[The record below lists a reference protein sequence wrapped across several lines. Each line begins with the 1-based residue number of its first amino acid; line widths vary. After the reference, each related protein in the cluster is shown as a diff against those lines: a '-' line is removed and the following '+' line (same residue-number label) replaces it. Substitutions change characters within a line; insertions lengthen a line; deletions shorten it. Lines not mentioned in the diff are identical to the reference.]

1 MPVGKDAA
9 EVRIAKNGAIH
20 VAEVGT
26 TLPDG
31 SDVEDIDGSLDSGF
45 VNLGYATEDGVTFS
59 VTPEILEVS
68 AWQARTPVRRDLQAQ
83 ALRNS
88 FGLIQWNAH
97 TVQYAFGGG
106 AITEPTPGVYRY
118 DFPDEGDAL
127 DERSLI
133 VDWEDGD
140 SHYRLV
146 VPRGNVTE
154 AVETNLVRSA
164 ATSLPITHD
173 ALEPEDGGLAY
184 ILSDDPAF
192 GTGS

>member
-1 MPVGKDAA
+1 MPAGKDA
-9 EVRIAKNGAIH
+9 EEIRIAKNGAIS
-20 VAEVGT
+20 VAPVGT
-26 TLPDG
+26 ALPDG
-31 SDVEDIDGSLDSGF
+31 ETPGDVTDALDAAF
-45 VNLGYATEDGVTFS
+45 TNLGYASDDGATFS
-59 VTPEILEVS
+59 VTPEILEVP

-83 ALRNS
+83 ALRTS
-88 FGLIQWNAH
+88 FTLLQINAY

-106 AITEPTPGVYRY
+106 AISEPSPGLYRY
-118 DFPDEGDAL
+118 DFPEEEDAL

-133 VDWEDGD
+133 VDWQDGG

-164 ATSLPITHD
+164 AQQLPITHD
-173 ALEPEDGGLAY
+173 ALEPDDGGLAY